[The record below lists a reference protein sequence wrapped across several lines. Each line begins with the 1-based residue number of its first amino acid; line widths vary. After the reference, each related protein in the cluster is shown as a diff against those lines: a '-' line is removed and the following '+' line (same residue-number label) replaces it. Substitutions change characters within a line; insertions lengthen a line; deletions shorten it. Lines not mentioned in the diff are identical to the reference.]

1 MIFKDESLVT
11 QVLYFISSRFH
22 LLGFITVSCAVYLQ
36 VRVQDAYIFAA
47 DRWGFNVLANVMPK
61 EDSDAVDSNKLWRE
75 FRFGFAREVKDAE
88 GFCVL
93 LAEMEKESLDAL
105 KKAQEVDPDFLKR
118 NVPK

>member
-1 MIFKDESLVT
+1 MFFLIRD
-11 QVLYFISSRFH
+11 
-22 LLGFITVSCAVYLQ
+22 ITVSCTVYLQ
-36 VRVQDAYIFAA
+36 VRVQDAYIFSA
-47 DRWGFNVLANVMPK
+47 DRWGFNVLAKAVPS
-61 EDSDAVDSNKLWRE
+61 EESDAAEPNELWRE

-118 NVPK
+118 SVPG